1 MQISSYARK
10 RWMKNNKRVSIN
22 ISYDL
27 GLKLEE
33 KNHQGHE
40 IDLYFKWFK

>member
-27 GLKLEE
+27 RA
-33 KNHQGHE
+33 E
-40 IDLYFKWFK
+40 IRRKKSSRS